1 MHQIQVSAIIFLRRR
16 CKIANSPLAIS
27 AFYPLRK
34 RWRIRMVERFQCF
47 KKYSGPRHNSW
58 FQCCTVSLWMNAFYR
73 AHWRLVYFHD
83 FLMFRVNYPNPFGT
97 MMMLH
102 HYFWLIN
109 FSLSL
114 CFLLSLHSLSPLS
127 FFLSVHPLSP
137 LTLSKITLKNNNRE

>member
-1 MHQIQVSAIIFLRRR
+1 MLRAITTGNASNSSIRNNIFASSLE
-16 CKIANSPLAIS
+16 IANSPLAIS

-83 FLMFRVNYPNPFGT
+83 FLCAALIIRNR
-97 MMMLH
+97 MMLH
-102 HYFWLIN
+102 HFWLIN
-109 FSLSL
+109 FSLLLCVFSPLFAFSL
-114 CFLLSLHSLSPLS
+114 SSLFLSLRPSS
-127 FFLSVHPLSP
+127 FPVNTQQNH
-137 LTLSKITLKNNNRE
+137 LKK